1 MAKGSQYN
9 LDELIWKN
17 RGENRNIGCPRIS
30 ATICDAREAAGIS
43 QQDLAS
49 ALGVD
54 VARVSVWETGTEGLS
69 RNDVEMLR
77 NALPDADFS
86 AVQYRPTPH
95 HGEIAHIPTN

>member
-1 MAKGSQYN
+1 MSSGPQYN
-9 LDELIWKN
+9 LDGLIWKN
-17 RGENRNIGCPRIS
+17 RGDNRNIGCPRI
-30 ATICDAREAAGIS
+30 AAIICDARVTASIS

-54 VARVSVWETGTEGLS
+54 VARVSVWETGTEGIS

-77 NALPDADFS
+77 TALPDADFS

>member
-1 MAKGSQYN
+1 MASGSQYN

-43 QQDLAS
+43 QQELAS
-49 ALGVD
+49 ALEVD

-77 NALPDADFS
+77 VALPDADFS

>member
-1 MAKGSQYN
+1 MASGSQYN

-43 QQDLAS
+43 QQDLA
-49 ALGVD
+49 ATLGID

-77 NALPDADFS
+77 SALPNADFS